1 MEEPVQAVSSR
12 VQQLKASLLRAPACD
27 VHRVHIV
34 LANSH
39 GCRPLSISFV
49 RPCFPSSQAAD
60 LPSALQGLL
69 RQAQGLLKPPSRGAA
84 GAAGPPPA
92 SAASRRA
99 LVLGILLLLE
109 RTALLAKQ
117 QRDARL
123 IKASG

>member
-1 MEEPVQAVSSR
+1 MEEPAQVVSSR
-12 VQQLKASLLRAPACD
+12 VLQLKASLFRTSACD
-27 VHRVHIV
+27 VH
-34 LANSH
+34 LANSALRNSH
-39 GCRPLSISFV
+39 GCWPLSISFG
-49 RPCFPSSQAAD
+49 RSCFPCSQAAD

-69 RQAQGLLKPPSRGAA
+69 RQAQGLLKPPSRGAV

-92 SAASRRA
+92 SAASRHA

-123 IKASG
+123 LKASG